1 MLIMMTGQDDSHLR
15 DSVAVSED
23 DAEEE
28 TDVTPVGEQT
38 YTEEVCNCKGSSEET
53 KIMSRFIKDSLSLV
67 ICYLHNRTYP
77 FYVILANLKE

>member
-28 TDVTPVGEQT
+28 TDVTPVGEQ
-38 YTEEVCNCKGSSEET
+38 K
-53 KIMSRFIKDSLSLV
+53 
-67 ICYLHNRTYP
+67 
-77 FYVILANLKE
+77 YVIVREVLRKLKLCLGLLRILFPLYFVIFIIEPIPSM